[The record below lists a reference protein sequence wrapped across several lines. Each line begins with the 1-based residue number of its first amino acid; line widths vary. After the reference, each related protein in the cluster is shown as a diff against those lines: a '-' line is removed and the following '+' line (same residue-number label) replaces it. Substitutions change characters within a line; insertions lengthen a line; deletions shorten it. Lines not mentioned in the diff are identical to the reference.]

1 MSAVLSPGFW
11 TFVMLIAG
19 IYTIF
24 SMGLHLQ
31 IGIAG
36 IANFGH
42 VAFMAI
48 GSYVMAIAIVRVDMQ
63 WWLACILA
71 VLVAMLASVLLGL
84 TALRLRV
91 AYMAIST
98 IAFAEIIRYLSM
110 NMTGLT
116 GGVRGSTALGGTGK
130 TSTFV
135 GGWRAFQ
142 KDVRGW
148 LMPIFG
154 EDVTTP
160 DFAMLVT
167 VWVIVIILL
176 IGLQILIRS
185 PWGRILKAIREDEE
199 ATASMGKNVMVY
211 KLQAMAIGSGMGA
224 LAGILFAFQYSF
236 FSPLDFETLISFYA
250 FIIIIISG
258 IGKNWAIPIGAVIF
272 SIIFAGTRLF
282 SFWPLSEFSSA
293 ERAYLRFIIIGVV
306 LIAMVMFRPQGIFGK
321 REEMLLE

>member
-1 MSAVLSPGFW
+1 MSVIMSPGFW
-11 TFVMLIAG
+11 VFVLLIAG

-24 SMGLHLQ
+24 AMGLHLQ

-48 GSYVMAIAIVRVDMQ
+48 GSYVMAIAVIQADMA
-63 WWLACILA
+63 WWAACLLAILA
-71 VLVAMLASVLLGL
+71 AMFAAVLLGM

-110 NMTGLT
+110 NMTSVT
-116 GGVRGSTALGGTGK
+116 GGVRGSTAIGGTD
-130 TSTFV
+130 TTASFV
-135 GGWRAFQ
+135 TGWRAFQ
-142 KDVRGW
+142 NEVRE
-148 LMPIFG
+148 LLEPVFG
-154 EDVTTP
+154 EVVTP
-160 DFAMLVT
+160 DFAMM
-167 VWVIVIILL
+167 VIVWTTALVMLL
-176 IGLQILIRS
+176 ALQLMIWS

-199 ATASMGKNVMVY
+199 ATAAMGKNVMVY

-224 LAGILFAFQYSF
+224 VAGILFAFQYSF

-258 IGKNWAIPIGAVIF
+258 IGRNLAIPVGAIIF
-272 SIIFAGTRLF
+272 AVIFAGTRLF

-306 LIAMVMFRPQGIFGK
+306 LILMVMFRPQGIFGK